1 MSSYISVLLPA
12 FHIQSDIIDKNTIQQ
27 YCSVQFETSIDNFE
41 LYELNLPT
49 DISTP
54 HIDYA
59 IKFKE
64 SNLSLTAIEDLIYQR
79 DCIRSICEKTFE
91 SLKAM
96 TIKLNDLQQ
105 EITAYNSNTH
115 KNDEIRKDLENDNIK
130 LRFLLSS
137 QIEYSDNFM
146 VNTEKTLNTIKDE
159 FQAMVEELETMRKK
173 SNKSKVNNTSRKDTK
188 MFGKSNTI
196 SGMWKRK

>member
-12 FHIQSDIIDKNTIQQ
+12 FHITSDIIDKNSIERF
-27 YCSVQFETSIDNFE
+27 CSAQFETSVDDFE
-41 LYELNLPT
+41 LLELSVTNNN
-49 DISTP
+49 DSQ
-54 HIDYA
+54 IDYA

-64 SNLSLTAIEDLIYQR
+64 SHLSLNAIEDLIYQR

-96 TIKLNDLQQ
+96 TCKLNDLQQ
-105 EITAYNSNTH
+105 EISAYNTNTH

-159 FQAMVEELETMRKK
+159 FQAMVEELETMRKRSSK
-173 SNKSKVNNTSRKDTK
+173 NKVNTSRKDTK
-188 MFGKSNTI
+188 LFGKSNTI
-196 SGMWKRK
+196 AGMWKRK